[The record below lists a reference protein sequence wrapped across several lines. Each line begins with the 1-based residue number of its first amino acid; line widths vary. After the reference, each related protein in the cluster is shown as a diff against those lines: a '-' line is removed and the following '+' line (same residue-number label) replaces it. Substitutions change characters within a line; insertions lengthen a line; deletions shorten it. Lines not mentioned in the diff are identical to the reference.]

1 MARSAWLLSKRDVE
15 VGDES
20 QHVGPL
26 SVEADEEVVGL
37 PLTSRP
43 LADLGSRVG
52 REHPGHQPSVADP
65 YRVQGCG
72 IEVVLP
78 RCPASLD
85 GVPRLDGEADQIV
98 GLSLVPADAHRLEFS
113 QVVRVAEGVVASS
126 WR

>member
-1 MARSAWLLSKRDVE
+1 VRHDPEIFSWSFTIRMARSAWLLSKRDVE

-26 SVEADEEVVGL
+26 SVEADQQVERL
-37 PLTSRP
+37 LLIARS
-43 LADLGSRVG
+43 LADLGGRVG

-85 GVPRLDGEADQIV
+85 GV
-98 GLSLVPADAHRLEFS
+98 
-113 QVVRVAEGVVASS
+113 VASS
-126 WR
+126 SR